1 MKTLLKNARILK
13 MDNTPLFNGNIVI
26 KDSHIEY
33 IGDDYESHGPFD
45 VVRDCKGNVIMPGFK
60 NTHTHSAM
68 TFLRSKTD
76 DCKLQSWLFD
86 VVFPREE
93 KLKPDDVYWLSKI
106 AFLEY
111 LTSGIT
117 ACFDQYFFPPM
128 IAKAAEDIGMRTV
141 LLGTFSNDHASQNHI
156 DNLYHQFNDKEDSL
170 VRYCVGIHAEYTTD
184 KENFEIIQDKVHSL
198 KSRFFTHV
206 SETKKEVEE
215 CFAKRN
221 ISPVQFMDSLGLFD
235 YGGGCYHCCYLT
247 DEDIE
252 IFKKHNL
259 SVVTCPGS
267 NSKLAS
273 GIAPIDKYLKA
284 GLNIAIGTDGPAS
297 NNCLDMFKEMTLV
310 TNLQKLQLSDPSV
323 VPAYEVL
330 KMATVGG
337 AKAMNLLESDIL
349 EVGKKAD
356 LIEIDL
362 SRPSMQPLNNIVNN
376 IVFAGGKDVIKMT
389 MIDGKILYDSGEF
402 FVGEDVNEIYRKCQE
417 ITERIENET
426 RK

>member
-1 MKTLLKNARILK
+1 
-13 MDNTPLFNGNIVI
+13 MDNTPLFSGNIA
-26 KDSHIEY
+26 IENSRIIY
-33 IGDDYESHGPFD
+33 IGDDYLSFGPFD
-45 VVRDCKGNVIMPGFK
+45 IERDCHQNVIMPGFK
-60 NTHTHSAM
+60 NAHTHSAM

-76 DCKLQSWLFD
+76 DCKLQTWLFD

-156 DNLYHQFNDKEDSL
+156 DTLYHQYNDKEDSL

-184 KENFEIIQDKVHSL
+184 KENFEIIQDKVKSL

-206 SETKKEVEE
+206 SETKKEVDE

-221 ISPVQFMDSLGLFD
+221 MSPVQYMDSLGLFD
-235 YGGGCYHCCYLT
+235 NGGGCYHCCYLT
-247 DEDIE
+247 DEDIK

-273 GIAPIDKYLKA
+273 GIAPIDRYLKE
-284 GLNIAIGTDGPAS
+284 GLNIALGTDGPAS

-310 TNLQKLQLSDPSV
+310 TNLQKLQHSDPSV
-323 VPAYEVL
+323 LPAYEVL

-337 AKAMNLLESDIL
+337 AIAMNLLDSDIL

-376 IVFAGGKDVIKMT
+376 IVFAGGKDIIKMT
-389 MIDGKILYDSGEF
+389 MIDGKILYDSGNF
-402 FVGEDVNEIYRKCQE
+402 YVGEDIETIYRKCQE
-417 ITERIENET
+417 ITERIDDEI
-426 RK
+426 K